1 MAEIELDPATDTPT
15 KPKKGGKGA
24 RASIQVSDIP
34 MDPEKASDMMAAAS
48 GSRRRGGVGGG
59 SSDERASLQ
68 RFSRAVKDPNNK
80 IVATRQQPP
89 VMSDGTALGDTYD
102 ISTHESLT
110 EEEIKRDIAEA
121 RGARKWILRVYDPDD
136 NIVASRSITVGG
148 EIRLDP
154 MLEIGEHVQEE
165 EMNPGEQLTEEELLE
180 QTLARDPQV
189 IKAQRDLRL
198 KQIANE
204 QEEEEAKSAELRA
217 RRVAAE
223 KAAKGEGENGNGHK
237 RHRDEEDDED
247 SKLLKAIEAA
257 NAPLKEANAALQRR
271 LDDAERRSSEK
282 ESKAEQQ
289 RMIEAQTGPLKDML
303 AAQKTAMDQMM
314 AKLNAPPPTGPTT
327 DAILAKLDAMKSEIK
342 GDTKD
347 QIMTVVTQLTSKID
361 TVATTMNAFMSKS
374 NDPATTA
381 LIALATKGGQGG
393 TAEKDPWSGLERALK
408 ALQSL
413 KSVAGMDQATV
424 NPPDF
429 PSYLVEKMA
438 ETTPTVLEF
447 FKEQRGAVPTKE
459 EIEKM
464 MRAAA
469 MNMYKGL
476 NETMQKELQAA
487 FERIR
492 TGQAPAIQQTQP
504 GAPAAAVAPP
514 GPEVTVQAAPQGA
527 APSVVAFP
535 GGAASATPAAPA
547 ASAPASGVTITPDQ
561 LFQSLNADDRKE
573 YSKRVNF
580 VLNGLAREMELG
592 IQAMGWPEQAQLQLP
607 KAIIDQLVEATKDSD
622 IYDIVKNYADQKVL
636 DKIWGY
642 LSESHKNHEW
652 YQGWLA
658 QGINWIKEANG
669 VEIVEEGE
677 PPVVEDGR

>member
-1 MAEIELDPATDTPT
+1 MAEPDIEIDTPT
-15 KPKKGGKGA
+15 KKTGGKKGA

-48 GSRRRGGVGGG
+48 GTRRRGGRGGG
-59 SSDERASLQ
+59 ETDDRASLQ
-68 RFSRAVKDPNNK
+68 RFSRAIKDPNNK

-89 VMSDGTALGDTYD
+89 VTSEGVVLQDTYD
-102 ISTHESLT
+102 VATHEGQS
-110 EEEIKRDIAEA
+110 EEEIKRDISEA
-121 RGARKWILRVYDPDD
+121 RGGRKWILRVFDPDEP
-136 NIVASRSITVGG
+136 IIASRSVIVGG
-148 EIRLDP
+148 EPRVDP
-154 MLEIGEHVQEE
+154 MFANVDLQEE
-165 EMNPGEQLTEEELLE
+165 PVEQQQELTEEELLE

-198 KQIANE
+198 KQIANQ
-204 QEEEEAKSAELRA
+204 QEEEEAKSSELRA

-223 KAAKGEGENGNGHK
+223 KAAKGGADTGDGRR
-237 RHRDEEDDED
+237 RHRDEEEDED
-247 SKLLKAIEAA
+247 DRLMKVIEAS

-271 LDDAERRSSEK
+271 LDDAEKRNSEK
-282 ESKAEQQ
+282 KSKADQQ
-289 RMIEAQTGPLKDML
+289 RMIEAQTGPLKEML

-314 AKLNAPPPTGPTT
+314 AKLTADSSKGASS
-327 DAILAKLDAMKSEIK
+327 DVILSKLESLKTEIK
-342 GDTKD
+342 SDTKD
-347 QIMTVVTQLTSKID
+347 QIMAVVTQLTSKID

-413 KSVAGMDQATV
+413 KTVAGMDQTTV
-424 NPPDF
+424 SPPDF

-447 FKEQRGAVPTKE
+447 FKEQRGAVPTKD

-464 MRAAA
+464 MRGAA

-487 FERIR
+487 FLRIQN
-492 TGQAPAIQQTQP
+492 GQAPAIQQTQP
-504 GAPAAAVAPP
+504 GAPSATP
-514 GPEVTVQAAPQGA
+514 GPEVTVQPTAPGTT
-527 APSVVAFP
+527 PSVVAFP
-535 GGAASATPAAPA
+535 GGAAPPATPPPTAAPA
-547 ASAPASGVTITPDQ
+547 ASAPATGTALTPDQ
-561 LFQSLNADDRKE
+561 LYQSLNADDRKE

-580 VLNGLAREMELG
+580 VLTGLAREMELG

-607 KAIIDQLVEATKDSD
+607 KAIVDQLVEATKDGD
-622 IYDIVKNYADQKVL
+622 IYDIVKHYADQKVL

-677 PPVVEDGR
+677 PPVVEDGQ